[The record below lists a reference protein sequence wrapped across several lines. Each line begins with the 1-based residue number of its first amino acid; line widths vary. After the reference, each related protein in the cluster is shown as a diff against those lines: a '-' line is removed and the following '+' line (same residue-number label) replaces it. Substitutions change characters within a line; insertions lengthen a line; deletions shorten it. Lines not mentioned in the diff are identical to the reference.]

1 MNQRLMQFL
10 SAENLSQSQFADLI
24 GVARASVSHII
35 AGRNKPGFDFIES
48 MARHF
53 PSLNIEWLITGKG
66 RMYKNLTEP
75 KPMHDSDSNGLF
87 ASFHEPVTEPVPEPV
102 PEAISAPAPQPKVA
116 LEVKESPSALP
127 EPASTPLSQ
136 PKKSVSES
144 RTITRVMLFYD
155 DNTFQELK

>member
-1 MNQRLMQFL
+1 MNQRLIQFL
-10 SAENLSQSQFADLI
+10 SAENLSQSQFADTI

-53 PSLNIEWLITGKG
+53 PSLNIEWLIMGKG
-66 RMYKNLTEP
+66 RMYKNLAEP
-75 KPMHDSDSNGLF
+75 KPAPDSDNNVLF
-87 ASFHEPVTEPVPEPV
+87 APICEPEPEPILKPL
-102 PEAISAPAPQPKVA
+102 PEVIPAPEPLPKA
-116 LEVKESPSALP
+116 ILEVKEMPESAGSPLAQS
-127 EPASTPLSQ
+127 
-136 PKKSVSES
+136 KKSNSEP